1 MDKEEA
7 FIKTIEQHQNL
18 VYKIA
23 SLYTNSREDR
33 EDLRQEIFYQLWKS
47 IDSFQHQSGI
57 TTWLY
62 RVALN
67 TAIRQLKISKR
78 KIPVT
83 QLQEDHDSA
92 YEAGDK
98 TAEEQWQTIRQH
110 INDLNLLDK
119 GIVIL
124 YLENKSYEEIAAII
138 GISAS
143 NVGTKLSRIKEKIR
157 QQATDKK

>member
-1 MDKEEA
+1 VNKEEA
-7 FIKTIEQHQNL
+7 FLKTVEQHQNL

-78 KIPVT
+78 NIPVT
-83 QLQEDHDSA
+83 PLQEEHDNA
-92 YEAGDK
+92 DEPVDK
-98 TAEEQWQTIRQH
+98 TAEEQWQAIRKH
-110 INDLNLLDK
+110 INDLGLLDK

-138 GISAS
+138 GISVT

-157 QQATDKK
+157 QQVSDK

>member
-47 IDSFQHQSGI
+47 IDSFQQQSGI

-78 KIPVT
+78 KVPVT
-83 QLQEDHDSA
+83 PLQEEHENVDAPFDR
-92 YEAGDK
+92 
-98 TAEEQWQTIRQH
+98 TAEEQWQTIKKH

-124 YLENKSYEEIAAII
+124 YLENKSYEEIAEII

-157 QQATDKK
+157 QQAADKK